1 MERKEED
8 KRPLLEKLISTSITN
23 SCKIPSFIDCKFED
37 SHTAWNIM
45 SDILN
50 LITEL
55 IDYKIKSKD
64 EMKKFYDTFMILEAN
79 FIKVKS
85 NTLYNKCVSHI
96 NKLMYHYLDYALENE
111 EFETVANFKAF
122 KILKDKNPRHI
133 TKYLNK

>member
-23 SCKIPSFIDCKFED
+23 SCKIPSFIDSKVKD
-37 SHTAWNIM
+37 HHTAWNIM

-64 EMKKFYDTFMILEAN
+64 EMVKFYDAFMILEAN

-85 NTLYNKCVSHI
+85 NTLYSKCVGHI